1 MTLDILYDK
10 LLTYDSDG
18 LIDKIRMSP
27 DKSRIVVDVN
37 FNRALTIKV
46 DNNKIIVEGDPVY
59 ADKLKTIIQEVL

>member
-1 MTLDILYDK
+1 MILDKLFDR

-18 LIDKIRMSP
+18 LIEKVRMSP

>member
-1 MTLDILYDK
+1 MTLDTLYDK

-27 DKSRIVVDVN
+27 DTSRIVVDVN
-37 FNRALTIKV
+37 FNRALTIKI